1 MTAEQKQIVGIY
13 EGAIRFHGAEREI
26 PLRGVLD
33 SDGFL
38 GAGEGNSVIVDIDM
52 IRRGEA
58 LAGFTQVTTPHVSAP
73 VAVAARIDRD
83 TIIISGP
90 EFEGRL
96 RRSA

>member
-1 MTAEQKQIVGIY
+1 MTAEQKQIMGVY
-13 EGAIRFHGAEREI
+13 EGAIRFHGAKWEI

-38 GAGEGNSVIVDIDM
+38 GAGEGNNVIVDIDM

-58 LAGFTQVTTPHVSAP
+58 LAGFAQVTTPHVSAP
-73 VAVAARIDRD
+73 VAVAARINLD

-90 EFEGRL
+90 EFDGRL
-96 RRSA
+96 KLSA